1 MDIHSDNPAHGYQF
15 PGEFELSAMGPA
27 EAGLET
33 ALPKLLVEAG
43 IDVIHEDISW
53 KPSSNGKYVSVRIRF
68 RARDREEHERA
79 HQALRSHPEVKW
91 TL

>member
-1 MDIHSDNPAHGYQF
+1 MDIHSDNPAHGFQF

-27 EAGLET
+27 EAGLE
-33 ALPKLLVEAG
+33 AVLPRLLAEAG
-43 IDVIHEDISW
+43 IDVIHEDVSW

-79 HQALRSHPEVKW
+79 HAALRGHPEVKW